1 MNGVFDVAGVGFGP
15 ANLSLAIAIQEHNEE
30 TADRLVSACFVERQQ
45 TFGWHRGMLIDGATM
60 QISFLKDLALMRNP
74 VSRFGFLKY
83 LHDHGRLIDF
93 INHKMLF
100 PTRVEFH
107 DYLEWAARNFDHQVR
122 YGTEVVEVRPVF
134 TGDTVDEFEV
144 VTRPVGE
151 AAVAARAAGV
161 AGAAGLVTCRARNLV
176 LAAGLAPSLPPGVV
190 ESDRVWHNYRLLD
203 RLAGLEVEKPRRFVV
218 VGAGQSA
225 AETVDHLERRYPE
238 AEICAVFARYGYSPA
253 DDSPFANQIF
263 DPSAVD
269 DFYGAPDDV
278 KAMLDGYHR
287 NTNYGVVDMDLI
299 EELYR
304 RAYQQKVAGVERL
317 RFFRSSRIADL
328 TETATGVKATIRSLT
343 TGETRRLE
351 ADAVVFATGYR
362 SVDPSTFLGPLR
374 THCLRDSEGRLRVD
388 RNYQVMTT
396 DAIRGGIYLQG
407 PTEASHG
414 ISSTLLSNS
423 AVRAGEILH
432 SLLTRTALKV
442 PSLVGVDG

>member
-1 MNGVFDVAGVGFGP
+1 M
-15 ANLSLAIAIQEHNEE
+15 
-30 TADRLVSACFVERQQ
+30 
-45 TFGWHRGMLIDGATM
+45 
-60 QISFLKDLALMRNP
+60 
-74 VSRFGFLKY
+74 
-83 LHDHGRLIDF
+83 
-93 INHKMLF
+93 
-100 PTRVEFH
+100 
-107 DYLEWAARNFDHQVR
+107 
-122 YGTEVVEVRPVF
+122 
-134 TGDTVDEFEV
+134 
-144 VTRPVGE
+144 
-151 AAVAARAAGV
+151 
-161 AGAAGLVTCRARNLV
+161 VTCRARNLV
-176 LAAGLAPSLPPGVV
+176 LAAGLTPSLPPGVV

-203 RLAGLEVEKPRRFVV
+203 RLDALEVEKPRRFVV

-269 DFYGAPDDV
+269 DFGAPEEV

-287 NTNYGVVDMDLI
+287 NTNYGVVDIDLI
-299 EELYR
+299 EDLYH
-304 RAYQQKVAGVERL
+304 RAYQQKVSGAERL
-317 RFFRSSRIADL
+317 RFFRSSRIAGL
-328 TETATGVKATIRSLT
+328 TETAAGVHATIRSLT
-343 TGETRRLE
+343 TGETRRLD

-374 THCLRDSEGRLRVD
+374 TRCLRDSQGRLRVD

-396 DAIRGGIYLQG
+396 DAIRGGIYLHG

-432 SLLTRTALKV
+432 SLLTRTAVQV
-442 PSLVGVDG
+442 PSLVSVDG